1 MRNLTV
7 TSCVFV
13 DVLLFLNAAP
23 RAKVMQHFLV
33 HGMQIVNDEF
43 GQKVFS

>member
-7 TSCVFV
+7 TSW
-13 DVLLFLNAAP
+13 LFLNAAP

-33 HGMQIVNDEF
+33 HGMQIVIDEF
-43 GQKVFS
+43 GQEAFS